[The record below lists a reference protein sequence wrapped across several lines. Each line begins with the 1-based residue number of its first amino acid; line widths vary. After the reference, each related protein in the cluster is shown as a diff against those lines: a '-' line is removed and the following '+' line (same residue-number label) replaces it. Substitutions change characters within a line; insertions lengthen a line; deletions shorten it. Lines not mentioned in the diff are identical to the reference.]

1 MKISDLKKGYAGMN
15 AGMWVDGIPLPLY
28 AGVRLKVRR
37 LWNPDYA
44 ALHDKLSEVSSD
56 LSADANE
63 KRITD
68 ECLLGACL
76 LDWGGLDDAF
86 SADVAR
92 DLLADAEAGPA
103 FRSALIYAAAHVAD
117 QVVAQLEADAKN

>member
-15 AGMWVDGIPLPLY
+15 AGVWVDGIPLPLFG
-28 AGVRLKVRR
+28 GVKLKVRR

-44 ALHDKLSEVSSD
+44 ALHDKLSDVSSD
-56 LSADANE
+56 LSAQANE
-63 KRITD
+63 RRITD
-68 ECLLGACL
+68 ECLIGACL
-76 LDWGGLDDAF
+76 LDWEGLEDAF

-92 DLLADAEAGPA
+92 DLLADVEAGPA

-117 QVVAQLEADAKN
+117 QVAAQMEADAKN